1 MFHRV
6 RATLDPLGERAG
18 HTLILRREG
27 SYVWNS
33 DIPVELDIDEF
44 DRLCKAGANARSE
57 EKRIEKWMEAL
68 PRRLS
73 CQAVQRDMGGAHRR
87 LLS

>member
-1 MFHRV
+1 MEGKFSQH
-6 RATLDPLGERAG
+6 THFDGAG

-57 EKRIEKWMEAL
+57 EKRIEL
-68 PRRLS
+68 PHSSSTSSSGVVVRPR
-73 CQAVQRDMGGAHRR
+73 Q
-87 LLS
+87 